1 MSIPEIIDLV
11 FRIGS
16 LVVTVILAILAIK
29 RKVVTVKGDSNSTL
43 FEKFSSICGT
53 VKNAV
58 LEVEET
64 YSNLF
69 KEGAKAGSFKL
80 RDVLAIAKDACENE
94 SVDYDKSYWTG
105 YINMLVNVMNSQKS
119 VHLNGPES
127 VVGPIGESDPELA
140 QMQGNDFKYI
150 GGNK

>member
-11 FRIGS
+11 FRISS
-16 LVVTVILAILAIK
+16 LMVTVMLAILAIK
-29 RKVVTVKGDSNSTL
+29 RKVVTVKSDSNSTL
-43 FEKFSSICGT
+43 FEKFSTICLT

-58 LEVEET
+58 MEVEET

-94 SVDYDKSYWTG
+94 SIEYDKSYWTG
-105 YINMLVNVMNSQKS
+105 YIKMLVNVMNSQKS
-119 VHLNGPES
+119 VHLNGLENANCS
-127 VVGPIGESDPELA
+127 I
-140 QMQGNDFKYI
+140 GNDASEKVQYQSNEF
-150 GGNK
+150 